1 MATSQKASQMRSTQ
15 VKFEGAE
22 LGDPFNPLYS
32 EALVL
37 GIEGVEPDCG
47 HVTCSTHCDPLIRQI
62 RNRRD
67 TGRDR
72 AVGTRKGH

>member
-1 MATSQKASQMRSTQ
+1 MAKDRP
-15 VKFEGAE
+15 GYDGPE
-22 LGDPFNPLYS
+22 LGDPFNGRYS

-67 TGRDR
+67 TGRDVATGSRRR
-72 AVGTRKGH
+72 AGH

>member
-1 MATSQKASQMRSTQ
+1 MDDFRWRAPATAYDGPT
-15 VKFEGAE
+15 
-22 LGDPFNPLYS
+22 LGDPFNANYS

-37 GIEGVEPDCG
+37 GTAEGMTPDCG

-67 TGRDR
+67 TGCDIAKGARR
-72 AVGTRKGH
+72 RKGH